1 MSGRIHEGAFSL
13 QGRAACRDGGH
24 GPSGM
29 IRGHPCAEVSGGEMP
44 GSGLLV
50 SPLHE
55 EAVGQPGE
63 HGVEP
68 EGAIR
73 AQPTLIVATGDIE
86 AGMEPVFDAPSIPV
100 EGEPAFGVEF
110 PGGQA
115 GQEGDGLGLAPF
127 GLPPDPG
134 GLGGQEK
141 QRNKVSVPLSH
152 RASNPF
158 CCSGGSVPGGALRSQ
173 GRATGQEV
181 CERAPGGTPSGE
193 PPLQRRG

>member
-1 MSGRIHEGAFSL
+1 
-13 QGRAACRDGGH
+13 
-24 GPSGM
+24 
-29 IRGHPCAEVSGGEMP
+29 MP

-73 AQPTLIVATGDIE
+73 AQPTLIVAAGDIE
-86 AGMEPVFDAPSIPV
+86 PGMEPVFDAPSIPV

-115 GQEGDGLGLAPF
+115 GQEGDGLGAQIAKIMMRGQHLPAALQLAVLQNANSNRNSNRIQK
-127 GLPPDPG
+127 GL
-134 GLGGQEK
+134 L
-141 QRNKVSVPLSH
+141 V
-152 RASNPF
+152 
-158 CCSGGSVPGGALRSQ
+158 
-173 GRATGQEV
+173 GRRKSAGWLFH
-181 CERAPGGTPSGE
+181 
-193 PPLQRRG
+193 PPLMKSFPAIFQQQCLNHSPQTPFQSQ